1 MQAQIG
7 GKYFQLQCLQP
18 NQNTSLIFFLPT
30 SLYKKQTDAMM
41 LFSSFYSFK
50 NLTYSTC
57 SNDRKTC
64 PDRICDSLEALK
76 KFSICPQDC
85 IPRNNIDLSIMFK
98 NLKDRGL
105 GDLKSPND
113 HICSCSGRKCSCV
126 HKNDTHSMEEVD
138 EKANKPLDDHNAL
151 TWILPLSF
159 GVLLIV
165 VATLLYGK
173 RR

>member
-1 MQAQIG
+1 MHKSDFSPQQD
-7 GKYFQLQCLQP
+7 
-18 NQNTSLIFFLPT
+18 
-30 SLYKKQTDAMM
+30 YKFTKNKPMI
-41 LFSSFYSFK
+41 LFSSFYRFK

-57 SNDRKTC
+57 STDRRTC
-64 PDRICDSLEALK
+64 PDRICDSLEALD

-85 IPRNNIDLSIMFK
+85 IPRNKINLQIMMK

-105 GDLKSPND
+105 GDLRSPND
-113 HICSCSGRKCSCV
+113 HICSCKGRSCSCT
-126 HKNDTHSMEEVD
+126 HKNLTTSSLEE
-138 EKANKPLDDHNAL
+138 EKLSKPSNDHHNVL

-173 RR
+173 RRY